1 LKIEKT
7 KATESRLYVFLLMAV
22 ADQDSDYGAG
32 SQRKVL
38 AVVAAAT
45 LEAAQNQ
52 VLVGLPRF
60 HFRDGRILSQAP
72 ITNEN
77 VDEPIYLQNAIQQA
91 RIHGFG
97 LVVYGDPP
105 QP

>member
-1 LKIEKT
+1 
-7 KATESRLYVFLLMAV
+7 MAV
-22 ADQDSDYGAG
+22 ADKDSNYEPG
-32 SQRKVL
+32 SKRRVL

-60 HFRDGRILSQAP
+60 RFRDGQILSQAP

-77 VDEPIYLQNAIQQA
+77 VDEPPYLKHAIQQA
-91 RIHGFG
+91 RLHGCG
-97 LVVYGDPP
+97 LVVYDEPP
-105 QP
+105 HPA

>member
-1 LKIEKT
+1 LKIGKT
-7 KATESRLYVFLLMAV
+7 KVSESGLYAFVLVAV
-22 ADQDSDYGAG
+22 ADKGSDYGPG
-32 SQRKVL
+32 SLRKVL
-38 AVVAAAT
+38 AVVTAAT

-60 HFRDGRILSQAP
+60 HFRDGQILSQAP

-77 VDEPIYLQNAIQQA
+77 VDEPVYLKNAIQQA
-91 RIHGFG
+91 RTHGFG

>member
-1 LKIEKT
+1 
-7 KATESRLYVFLLMAV
+7 MAV
-22 ADQDSDYGAG
+22 ADKDSDYEPG
-32 SQRKVL
+32 SQRRVL
-38 AVVAAAT
+38 VVVTAAT

-60 HFRDGRILSQAP
+60 RFRDGQILSQAP

-77 VDEPIYLQNAIQQA
+77 VDQPTYLKNAIQQA
-91 RIHGFG
+91 RSHGCG
-97 LVVYGDPP
+97 LVVYDDPP